1 RAGSSH
7 WETFREGFLEA
18 CLARPWAGILK
29 RVRTP
34 RLFGQSKVMI
44 LVKATPGQ
52 RPGLNGVNRPGFHGF
67 IDGLA
72 EAKTQAA
79 IEPDGSIVLGSHF
92 QNRSTQTGPPKAVS
106 FADLAHQIEAAWPMR
121 QARKN
126 RGVDL
131 FVKTVKF
138 DFGVMLDQR
147 FVPGH
152 PEISI
157 RKPRRGGRIIK
168 TDFHPETFEIGET
181 HGVYSSFFTRKQR
194 YAFDEY

>member
-1 RAGSSH
+1 VQRLGRQGAAISLVPVAGSNPQVLFTAAAGPLSNSLHRSATTVAASH
-7 WETFREGFLEA
+7 QPSGFR
-18 CLARPWAGILK
+18 
-29 RVRTP
+29 
-34 RLFGQSKVMI
+34 Q
-44 LVKATPGQ
+44 
-52 RPGLNGVNRPGFHGF
+52 
-67 IDGLA
+67 
-72 EAKTQAA
+72 
-79 IEPDGSIVLGSHF
+79 
-92 QNRSTQTGPPKAVS
+92 KAVS
-106 FADLAHQIEAAWPMR
+106 FADLAHQIEAAWPIR

-181 HGVYSSFFTRKQR
+181 HGIYSSFFTGKQR